1 MTWACEKFAQY
12 VTGMDFT
19 VETDHKP
26 LVSLLI
32 SKDLSQMPPRIL
44 RFRMR
49 IMRLSP
55 KIEYVQG
62 KYQVTIDALSRAPIG
77 SPDADE
83 VMFVE
88 DVEDFTTE
96 TLKFIP
102 ASMQKLKEISE
113 AQDADEDCAE
123 VKQLCRD
130 GWPAYLHDSPSLQP
144 YFEKRAHLTLHKGL
158 LIYDDRI
165 VIPKTMRLEML
176 NKIHQGHLGITKC
189 RARAREAVWWPGIS
203 SSIEEMIKNCFTCA
217 KIRPTPKEPLMVS
230 SYPSRPWERVGMDL
244 FEFEGS
250 TYLIVVCYRSRWPEV
265 KKLTRT
271 TSAGVIQA
279 LKGIFAT
286 HGIPDLVVSDN
297 GPQFAS
303 QEFKEFGRNY
313 NFNHVTSSPN
323 YPAANGEAERSVRTV
338 KEIFKKSKD
347 PYLALLTYRTTPQQN
362 GLSPSELI
370 MGRKLRTPLPMM
382 PTKLDQKVPKEAL
395 EEAEEREANYREK
408 QAKTFDEKH
417 RSILLPQLHKGD
429 NVWVRD
435 QERDAIVVEKTSSPR
450 SYLVETKKGIIRRNR
465 SAPVSTQSP
474 AKSIEEPRLPSSPR
488 SIRSTEPPVSSPPPN
503 IL

>member
-1 MTWACEKFAQY
+1 
-12 VTGMDFT
+12 
-19 VETDHKP
+19 
-26 LVSLLI
+26 
-32 SKDLSQMPPRIL
+32 
-44 RFRMR
+44 
-49 IMRLSP
+49 
-55 KIEYVQG
+55 
-62 KYQVTIDALSRAPIG
+62 
-77 SPDADE
+77 
-83 VMFVE
+83 
-88 DVEDFTTE
+88 
-96 TLKFIP
+96 
-102 ASMQKLKEISE
+102 
-113 AQDADEDCAE
+113 
-123 VKQLCRD
+123 
-130 GWPAYLHDSPSLQP
+130 
-144 YFEKRAHLTLHKGL
+144 
-158 LIYDDRI
+158 
-165 VIPKTMRLEML
+165 ML
-176 NKIHQGHLGITKC
+176 NKIHQGRLGITKC

-265 KKLTRT
+265 KNLTRT

-347 PYLALLTYRTTPQQN
+347 PCLALLTYRTTPLQN

-395 EEAEEREANYREK
+395 EEAGEREANYREK
-408 QAKTFDEKH
+408 QAKTFDKKH

-435 QERDAIVVEKTSSPR
+435 QERDGIVVEKTSSPR
-450 SYLVETKKGIIRRNR
+450 SYLVETEKGIIRRNR
-465 SAPVSTQSP
+465 SALVST
-474 AKSIEEPRLPSSPR
+474 
-488 SIRSTEPPVSSPPPN
+488 
-503 IL
+503 